1 MARALPPLNS
11 LRAFEAAARHLS
23 FTKAAE
29 ELNVTPAA
37 ISHQIKA
44 LEEFLGVVLF
54 RRLTRALR
62 LTDAGQ
68 AAFPKVREGFDNLAE
83 AVEILRAEE
92 EGKVLTVSVSPSF
105 GAKWLVPRLDRFR
118 AAHPDLDIRID
129 ATDRLADFQGDNV
142 DVALRYGMGN
152 YPSLLVDKLFGA
164 EMVPVCSPDLLDG
177 TQPLRR
183 PLDLV
188 HHTLL
193 HLDWTLEE
201 QTSPSWRMWLLAA
214 GVSEV
219 DATRGPRFS
228 RNGAGLQPGPARRA
242 ATVAAATGFG
252 ASHIAAPRLD
262 PGGGGLAQL
271 AHVAA
276 GRGRVRGRRHA
287 RPAFQHGKH
296 DGPGRHRGP
305 GRGSGQDRAR

>member
-1 MARALPPLNS
+1 MVRSLPPLNS

-29 ELNVTPAA
+29 ELSVTPAA

-68 AAFPKVREGFDNLAE
+68 AAFPKVREGFDKLAE
-83 AVEILRAEE
+83 AVEILRAED
-92 EGKVLTVSVSPSF
+92 EGKLLTVSVSASF

-118 AAHPDLDIRID
+118 VAHPDLDIRID
-129 ATDRLADFQGDNV
+129 ATDRLADFQSDNV
-142 DVALRYGMGN
+142 DVGLRYGMGN
-152 YPSLLVDKLFGA
+152 YPGLLVDKLFGA

-177 TQPLRR
+177 PQPLRR
-183 PLDLV
+183 PQDLA

-201 QTSPSWRMWLLAA
+201 EASPSWRMWLLAA
-214 GVSEV
+214 GIPEI

-228 RNGAGLQPGPARRA
+228 MESMMVQA
-242 ATVAAATGFG
+242 AIEGQGVALAKTVLVGDD
-252 ASHIAAPRLD
+252 L
-262 PGGGGLAQL
+262 
-271 AHVAA
+271 AA
-276 GRGRVRGRRHA
+276 GRLVMPFDLSVCDPLNFSYYVVCPTRTAEEPKVA
-287 RPAFQHGKH
+287 AFRTWVLSEAAG
-296 DGPGRHRGP
+296 
-305 GRGSGQDRAR
+305 

>member
-1 MARALPPLNS
+1 MARSLPPLNS

-29 ELNVTPAA
+29 ELSVTPAA

-68 AAFPKVREGFDNLAE
+68 AAFPKVREGFDKLAE
-83 AVEILRAEE
+83 AVEILRADE
-92 EGKVLTVSVSPSF
+92 EGKVLTVSVEPSF

-118 AAHPDLDIRID
+118 VAHPDLDIRID
-129 ATDRLADFQGDNV
+129 ATDRLANFQGDNV
-142 DVALRYGMGN
+142 DVALRYGKGN
-152 YPSLLVDKLFGA
+152 YPGLLVDKLFGV
-164 EMVPVCSPDLLDG
+164 EMVPVCSPGLLDG
-177 TQPLRR
+177 PQPLQR
-183 PLDLV
+183 PQDLA

-228 RNGAGLQPGPARRA
+228 MESMMVQA
-242 ATVAAATGFG
+242 AIEGQGVALAMTV
-252 ASHIAAPRLD
+252 LV
-262 PGGGGLAQL
+262 GGDL
-271 AHVAA
+271 AA
-276 GRGRVRGRRHA
+276 GRLVM
-287 RPAFQHGKH
+287 PFDLSVCDPLNFAFYVVSPTRTAEIPKVAAFRTWVLSEAVG
-296 DGPGRHRGP
+296 
-305 GRGSGQDRAR
+305 